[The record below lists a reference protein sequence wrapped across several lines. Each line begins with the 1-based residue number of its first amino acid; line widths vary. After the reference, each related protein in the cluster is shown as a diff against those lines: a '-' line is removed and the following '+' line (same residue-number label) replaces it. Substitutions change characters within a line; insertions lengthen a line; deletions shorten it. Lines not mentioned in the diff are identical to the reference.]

1 MTDRRHIWQ
10 TWSRTVRCRPDR
22 WVTPRVEGQLT
33 EAVRTAAEQ
42 GLGVR
47 VAGSGHSFNQLA
59 CTEDMLLDLSGYTGV
74 LDIDRRAATVTVRG
88 GTRLAEINAALD
100 RAGLALANIGTLDT
114 QTVAGAISTGNHGTG
129 ITHRPFSDQVSAL
142 RLVTAEGTVL
152 CLEEESELMRA
163 ARTSL
168 GTLGVISTVTLRCVT
183 LFNLRSVPGAE
194 QLDDILD
201 RFEEWAHSA
210 DHVSFNWLP
219 WTEEVF
225 TRAWHRTD
233 EVPTRSAVRQR
244 YATTVDEMRCGLAG
258 LAGQRRPT
266 AVPWA
271 KRFLASGVPA
281 EYVDVGHR
289 VFSFPQPVRFLALE
303 HALPL
308 ENVPAALRELRVAL
322 RRFGAYSPYS
332 VLVRVGAAD
341 DSPLSP
347 AYGRLTG
354 YVNLTVPR
362 TARYTE
368 ILRTAEHLL
377 RDLDGRPHWGKA
389 HTATAEVLRPRYPE
403 WDQFQTIR
411 GKLDPTGMFS
421 NEYIGRVLGPVD
433 AAQQVYA

>member
-1 MTDRRHIWQ
+1 
-10 TWSRTVRCRPDR
+10 
-22 WVTPRVEGQLT
+22 
-33 EAVRTAAEQ
+33 
-42 GLGVR
+42 
-47 VAGSGHSFNQLA
+47 
-59 CTEDMLLDLSGYTGV
+59 
-74 LDIDRRAATVTVRG
+74 
-88 GTRLAEINAALD
+88 
-100 RAGLALANIGTLDT
+100 
-114 QTVAGAISTGNHGTG
+114 
-129 ITHRPFSDQVSAL
+129 
-142 RLVTAEGTVL
+142 
-152 CLEEESELMRA
+152 MRA

-168 GTLGVISTVTLRCVT
+168 GTLGVISTVTLRCVPR
-183 LFNLRSVPGAE
+183 FNLRSVPGAE
-194 QLDDILD
+194 RLDGILD

-219 WTEEVF
+219 WTEEAF

-233 EVPTRSAVRQR
+233 EVPTRGAVRQR

-258 LAGQRRPT
+258 LAGHRRPA

-271 KRFLASGVPA
+271 KRLLAAGVPT
-281 EYVDVGHR
+281 EYVDAGHR

-347 AYGRLTG
+347 VFGRLTG

-389 HTATAEVLRPRYPE
+389 HTATAEVLRPRYPQ
-403 WDQFQTIR
+403 WDRFQAIR
-411 GKLDPTGMFS
+411 GKLDPTGMFC
-421 NEYIGRVLGPVD
+421 NEYVGRVLGPVD